1 MESIESVNKILEEA
15 NKRILPV
22 GTGMFSDKL
31 EKTGLLY
38 IHIYIMWLLIF
49 LALGDLF
56 GALKGRLHD
65 SNKNLIM
72 STLSTIGALASA
84 MGPPVEKS
92 SKVLFC
98 FSSSRFIKILMPNQ
112 MCLTFPSKN

>member
-1 MESIESVNKILEEA
+1 MEKLKKKLKFHI
-15 NKRILPV
+15 RIY
-22 GTGMFSDKL
+22 MM
-31 EKTGLLY
+31 
-38 IHIYIMWLLIF
+38 HLLIF

-72 STLSTIGALASA
+72 STLNTIGALASA

-92 SKVLFC
+92 SKVLLHELF
-98 FSSSRFIKILMPNQ
+98 
-112 MCLTFPSKN
+112 